1 MSEAT
6 QQTDVSEESEGGI
19 LGAGLDDAVGFEG
32 ENQGADQAAFVAET
46 QADAQEFDPVEFDW
60 LSGDIDQVPEQYKP
74 LQKVARQQQSILNR
88 TNMDMRN
95 QEKRMRETEEKY
107 LRIIENAPQQENE
120 PQSTE
125 NGSILHTLGITPDS
139 DGYDAAV
146 AVESIAQAIVKP
158 YLERLTGVETG
169 VGQIMDSYQNTQA
182 RQQAAQ
188 QTAIQAEIDE
198 ATSTHGDAIWKHQ
211 DDIAYF
217 RGKQNPETGQPYTVL
232 QAFERVTQLN
242 GAPAKSSAKPNRTG
256 PGPRSVPS
264 NNIPSGPMD
273 SSQVL
278 DGLKNLGFE

>member
-32 ENQGADQAAFVAET
+32 EDQGADPAANGAET
-46 QADAQEFDPVEFDW
+46 QADAQEFNPVEFDW
-60 LSGDIDQVPEQYKP
+60 LSGDIEQVPEQYKP
-74 LQKVARQQQSILNR
+74 LQKVARQQQSSLNR

-120 PQSTE
+120 TPSTD

-158 YLERLTGVETG
+158 YLERLTGVESG

-188 QTAIQAEIDE
+188 QTAIQTEIDE
-198 ATSTHGDAIWKHQ
+198 ATSTHGDAIW
-211 DDIAYF
+211 
-217 RGKQNPETGQPYTVL
+217 
-232 QAFERVTQLN
+232 
-242 GAPAKSSAKPNRTG
+242 
-256 PGPRSVPS
+256 
-264 NNIPSGPMD
+264 
-273 SSQVL
+273 
-278 DGLKNLGFE
+278 